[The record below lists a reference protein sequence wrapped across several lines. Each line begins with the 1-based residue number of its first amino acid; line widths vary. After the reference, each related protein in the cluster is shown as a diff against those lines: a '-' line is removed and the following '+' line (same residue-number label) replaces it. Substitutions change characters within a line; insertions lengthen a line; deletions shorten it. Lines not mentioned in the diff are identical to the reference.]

1 MNIWF
6 GQSNCIETGC
16 VNFTQ
21 IATHIVRCSIYSDS
35 LGCLVAIKMLLSLSP
50 KILSATSSLPPHPPT
65 PSSCAIA
72 IWHGYCSLCTFHFML
87 LMAQPIAH
95 GRVNFKDSFE
105 VQKNLKP
112 LRSAYNRTWMAY
124 KRESSEQIKMFCAWT
139 ARGAVKQSPGT
150 LLNISYFAAKA
161 SEFGASNPFHFG

>member
-50 KILSATSSLPPHPPT
+50 KILSATSSLPP

-72 IWHGYCSLCTFHFML
+72 IWHGYCSLVHISLHASNGSANRTWPSEFQGL
-87 LMAQPIAH
+87 IWSP
-95 GRVNFKDSFE
+95 K
-105 VQKNLKP
+105 KNLKP

>member
-1 MNIWF
+1 MNVWF

-50 KILSATSSLPPHPPT
+50 KILSAISSLFPPPLVLL
-65 PSSCAIA
+65 
-72 IWHGYCSLCTFHFML
+72 GYCSLCTFPFML

-112 LRSAYNRTWMAY
+112 LRSAYNWTWMAY
-124 KRESSEQIKMFCAWT
+124 ERESSEQIKMFCAWT
-139 ARGAVKQSPGT
+139 ARGTVKQSPGT

-161 SEFGASNPFHFG
+161 SEVGASNPSHFG